1 LDPKNG
7 RRTKSALTAYF
18 DRSLELVDM
27 LNRPAVPFCA
37 SLQGGA
43 RPAVA
48 VFSSFF
54 KMFSTALSEPSSEPY
69 EQHVRKKTTLHQ
81 LHSKRRSLPINT
93 PPEGDG
99 FVVFAMI

>member
-27 LNRPAVPFCA
+27 LNRPAVAFCA
-37 SLQGGA
+37 SLEGDA

-48 VFSSFF
+48 VFSSSF
-54 KMFSTALSEPSSEPY
+54 KMSPQLFQNLRASRMSS
-69 EQHVRKKTTLHQ
+69 
-81 LHSKRRSLPINT
+81 
-93 PPEGDG
+93 
-99 FVVFAMI
+99 M